1 MKRVIYFL
9 MAMSLVVLPS
19 CGPKNLDTDTPE
31 PPENKTKASG
41 SNILVGTLA
50 ETIINSDGNFK
61 RYVLQKSGDECK
73 FLRVTSQIK
82 VPANRCYLEIPNNME
97 IDNIYSQQDLCL
109 SISDDEE
116 ADPNSTVL

>member
-1 MKRVIYFL
+1 MVTLRNANK
-9 MAMSLVVLPS
+9 LVYS
-19 CGPKNLDTDTPE
+19 TSS
-31 PPENKTKASG
+31 KTKASG

-50 ETIINSDGNFK
+50 DTIINSDGNFK

-82 VPANRCYLEIPNNME
+82 VPANRCYLEIPNSME

-116 ADPNSTVL
+116 ADPDSTVL